1 MFFGVIQKLYQII
14 IPFALRTAMIHFLG
28 IKYLGLNGLFASILQ
43 VLNLIELGVGTA
55 MIYSMYQPIAA
66 DDTPKICALLKLY
79 KSYYTIIGGV
89 ITVIG
94 LFIIPVVPKLIT
106 GDIPA
111 DINIYILSLI
121 NLAATVLSYWALAYK
136 SSILIAHQRVDI
148 ISKISL
154 VVNTVQYLLQFFAL
168 WIFRSFYLYV
178 LITLVGQLATNLIT
192 AFVVSKM
199 YPDYKAEGTLAKEE
213 RKEINGRI
221 RDLFASKI
229 GSVVYDSAD
238 TIVLSA
244 FLGLTVLAVYQNYF
258 YILSAITGFMSVIF
272 TACTAG
278 IGNSMVVETKEKN
291 YRDLSKFTFIIFWI
305 AGFASVCLLCLYQPF
320 MELWVGKDLLLEFSA
335 VICFV
340 IYFFVRQL
348 NSLLNLYKDAAGMWH
363 EDKFR
368 PLITALANLFL
379 NLIFVRHI
387 GIYGVLLSTILAI
400 LCIGMPWLLYN
411 LFTVI
416 FEKKYLKSYLAELF
430 KYCIVVFLS
439 CLITYIISSGI
450 SISSLIVTL
459 IIRAAIC
466 ILVPNSIYYFL
477 YKNTVCYKESLI
489 LMNTMTKGK
498 YKKYLEH

>member
-111 DINIYILSLI
+111 DINIYILYLF

-168 WIFRSFYLYV
+168 WIFHSFYLYV
-178 LITLVGQLATNLIT
+178 LITLVGQLAANLIT

-213 RKEINGRI
+213 RKETKTSGGATCAEQKYVTKFFCDTGYKSGECSGR
-221 RDLFASKI
+221 
-229 GSVVYDSAD
+229 
-238 TIVLSA
+238 
-244 FLGLTVLAVYQNYF
+244 
-258 YILSAITGFMSVIF
+258 
-272 TACTAG
+272 
-278 IGNSMVVETKEKN
+278 
-291 YRDLSKFTFIIFWI
+291 
-305 AGFASVCLLCLYQPF
+305 
-320 MELWVGKDLLLEFSA
+320 
-335 VICFV
+335 
-340 IYFFVRQL
+340 
-348 NSLLNLYKDAAGMWH
+348 
-363 EDKFR
+363 
-368 PLITALANLFL
+368 
-379 NLIFVRHI
+379 
-387 GIYGVLLSTILAI
+387 
-400 LCIGMPWLLYN
+400 
-411 LFTVI
+411 
-416 FEKKYLKSYLAELF
+416 
-430 KYCIVVFLS
+430 
-439 CLITYIISSGI
+439 
-450 SISSLIVTL
+450 
-459 IIRAAIC
+459 
-466 ILVPNSIYYFL
+466 
-477 YKNTVCYKESLI
+477 
-489 LMNTMTKGK
+489 
-498 YKKYLEH
+498 